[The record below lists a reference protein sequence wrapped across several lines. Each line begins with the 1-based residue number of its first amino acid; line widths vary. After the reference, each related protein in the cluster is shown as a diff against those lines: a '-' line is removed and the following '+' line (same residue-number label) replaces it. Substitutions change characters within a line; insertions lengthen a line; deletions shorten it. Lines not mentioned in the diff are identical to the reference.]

1 MGSLFG
7 KEEKQKK
14 QQKQQQSSYPTKSQ
28 FPSQKK
34 ELSEGEK
41 MRMKLQHNRDE
52 LRNKR
57 KQIDLQIETYE
68 KEIRTLI
75 QSNKRDQAKFVLQ
88 RKLLYDKF
96 LDNIMEK
103 EQIIEKSIISV
114 DQMQSDKEM
123 ADIINQTNQVMKD
136 IQSSIDQDK
145 LRDAFAD
152 MQEQKQKNDEMN
164 QMYQQYKVGDE
175 DEINELYGKYEQQV
189 CKTTQPKQQQFV
201 PLPQQQQQQQ
211 FVPLPQQQEQQQ
223 QQQHQQQQESN
234 EYTDKLAMLE

>member
-1 MGSLFG
+1 MGNLFG
-7 KEEKQKK
+7 KSDKQKK
-14 QQKQQQSSYPTKSQ
+14 QKQQQQSSYPTKSQ

-41 MRMKLQHNRDE
+41 MRMKLQHHRDE

-68 KEIRTLI
+68 KELRTLI
-75 QSNKRDQAKFVLQ
+75 QQNKRDQAKFVLQ

-123 ADIINQTNQVMKD
+123 ADVINQTNEVMKD
-136 IQSSIDQDK
+136 IQASIDQDK

-152 MQEQKQKNDEMN
+152 MQEQQQRNQEMN
-164 QMYQQYKVGDE
+164 QMYQQYKIGDE
-175 DEINELYGKYEQQV
+175 DEINELYGKYEQQIFNT
-189 CKTTQPKQQQFV
+189 KPIQQVQQTQFV
-201 PLPQQQQQQQ
+201 PLQQQQQQQ
-211 FVPLPQQQEQQQ
+211 QQQQKQQQ
-223 QQQHQQQQESN
+223 QQQN
-234 EYTDKLAMLE
+234 EYSDKLAMLE

>member
-1 MGSLFG
+1 MGNWFS
-7 KEEKQKK
+7 KDDKQKK

-68 KEIRTLI
+68 KEIRILI

-152 MQEQKQKNDEMN
+152 MQEQQQKNNEMN

-189 CKTTQPKQQQFV
+189 CNNTQSKQQQKQQQFV
-201 PLPQQQQQQQ
+201 QLPQQQQQQQ
-211 FVPLPQQQEQQQ
+211 HQQKQEQ
-223 QQQHQQQQESN
+223 N